1 MICAILVTLQIDFFI
16 MASKIDSLEETVKP
30 VNDKPP
36 DNVENQFGEASSI
49 DKVTLNNTVSYPR
62 VLLLLVWL
70 L

>member
-1 MICAILVTLQIDFFI
+1 
-16 MASKIDSLEETVKP
+16 MASKKDSLKETAKP

-62 VLLLLVWL
+62 VLLVWL